1 MQANNNISEQDSEV
15 KRLRLISRDLIAI
28 STLPAIWGSLKS
40 EGVIKSLCNVLFNTL
55 DLDLIYIRWSSK
67 DGENEIETLRTLR
80 DGESTDALDK
90 VRTAL
95 APFLQNNEANQAAD
109 FPDPFGEESLRLNFV
124 RFGIALDNGVI
135 VAGSKNAA
143 FPTERDRLLMGVGAN
158 QAAVVLLRQQTEN
171 ALHKSEK
178 RFNDFAQTAPA
189 ILWATESNGIC
200 SFLTSGWYEFTGQP
214 KNNGLGFGWLDAVHD
229 EDREAVR
236 LVFADAHVKSK
247 EFTCEHRILHSDGT
261 YHWVI
266 NTGRPNLS
274 SSNQLLGMVGNVLD
288 ITHRKLL
295 EEKIKLESDRK
306 DEFLAMLAHELRNPL
321 APIASSA
328 ELLRLLRPDDEQVLK
343 TSGIIGRQVSH
354 MSNLINDLLDVSRVT
369 RGSIDLERKP
379 VEINKVIA
387 DAVEQVNPFMLLKKH
402 ELIVNVPAAP
412 SQVLGDN
419 KRLVQILSNLL
430 NNAAKYTPN
439 GGRIV
444 LNTMRQDTDLLI
456 EITDNGMGMSPSLVS
471 QAFDLFVQAELSSD
485 RSSGGLGIGLTV
497 VKSLVELHGGKV
509 WAESDGIDLG
519 SKFSVSIPL
528 LIEPSEKPDQDA
540 LSISQELSQPLKVLV
555 VDDNVDAA
563 EVLAMV
569 LEAEG
574 HLVLIEHNSIKALE
588 LAYRELPDVCLL
600 DIGLPEIDGYEIAR
614 RLRINPETKDIKLIA
629 TTGYGGEDD
638 KKAALAAGFDLH
650 LVKPLDFRVLAEILK
665 DLKINH

>member
-1 MQANNNISEQDSEV
+1 MRDNNTDFSEHDSEV
-15 KRLRLISRDLIAI
+15 KRLRSISRDLIAI

-40 EGVIKSLCNVLFNTL
+40 EGVLASLSNVLFNTL
-55 DLDLIYIRWSSK
+55 DLDLIYIRWSGK
-67 DGENEIETLRTLR
+67 EEKEIESLRTWR
-80 DGESTDALDK
+80 EDVSTIDLDI

-95 APFLQNNEANQAAD
+95 APFVDDHEANQVAV
-109 FPDPFGEESLRLNFV
+109 FPDPFGDEPLRLNFV
-124 RFGIALDNGVI
+124 RFGLALDNGVI
-135 VAGSKNAA
+135 VAGSKNSA

-171 ALHKSEK
+171 ALRISEK
-178 RFNDFAQTAPA
+178 RFDDFAETAPA
-189 ILWATESNGIC
+189 ILWATESSGDC
-200 SFLTSGWYEFTGQP
+200 TFLTSGWYEFTGQP
-214 KNNGLGFGWLDAVHD
+214 KNKGLGFGWLDALHD
-229 EDREAVR
+229 EDRESVR
-236 LVFADAHVKSK
+236 LVLADAHVKSK

-328 ELLRLLRPDDEQVLK
+328 ELLKRLRPDDEQVLK

-369 RGSIDLERKP
+369 RGSIELERKP
-379 VEINKVIA
+379 VEIHKVIA
-387 DAVEQVNPFMLLKKH
+387 DAVEQVNPIMLMKKH
-402 ELIVNVPAAP
+402 DLVVNVTPVP

-444 LNTMRQDTDLLI
+444 LNTIRQETDLLI
-456 EITDNGMGMSPSLVS
+456 EIADNGMGMSPSLVS

-509 WAESDGIDLG
+509 WAESDGINLG
-519 SKFSVSIPL
+519 SKFSFSIPL
-528 LIEPSEKPDQDA
+528 IIDFPKILDQDIPS
-540 LSISQELSQPLKVLV
+540 LSQEPQQPLKVLV

-563 EVLAMV
+563 VVLAMV

-574 HLVLIEHNSIKALE
+574 HLVFVEHSSVEALE
-588 LAYRELPDVCLL
+588 KAYFELPDVCLL
-600 DIGLPEIDGYEIAR
+600 DIGLPEIDGLEMAR
-614 RLRINPETKDIKLIA
+614 RLKRSSETKDSMLIA
-629 TTGYGGEDD
+629 ITGYGGEDD
-638 KKAALAAGFDLH
+638 KKAASAAGFDLH
-650 LVKPLDFRVLAEILK
+650 FVKPLDFSVLTAVLK
-665 DLKINH
+665 DLKK